1 MVPLESPT
9 PNNGPSAGSPK
20 LLACSHQAARSEPRE
35 LVPQFFAFINW
46 RHQFWAGKLQRKA
59 SPLLAGAGGL
69 FLAPARYSRQPE
81 KRAHGPNLA
90 RHEPKH
96 CKARRSRGATAEAHP
111 APEERGDQGLDSFT
125 RIDPC
130 ILFHSGL
137 ARIWRMPCSSP
148 WITLNFSPVSPHGTR
163 EGSGVR

>member
-69 FLAPARYSRQPE
+69 FLAPARR
-81 KRAHGPNLA
+81 LA
-90 RHEPKH
+90 ASLKN
-96 CKARRSRGATAEAHP
+96 
-111 APEERGDQGLDSFT
+111 APTG
-125 RIDPC
+125 
-130 ILFHSGL
+130 
-137 ARIWRMPCSSP
+137 RIWRAMSLNTARRGVHMERPSRLTTHQKKQAIRVTILSPALIRASCSTRAWPASGGC
-148 WITLNFSPVSPHGTR
+148 PVRARGSRSTSVRSSGTGPGKGR
-163 EGSGVR
+163 A